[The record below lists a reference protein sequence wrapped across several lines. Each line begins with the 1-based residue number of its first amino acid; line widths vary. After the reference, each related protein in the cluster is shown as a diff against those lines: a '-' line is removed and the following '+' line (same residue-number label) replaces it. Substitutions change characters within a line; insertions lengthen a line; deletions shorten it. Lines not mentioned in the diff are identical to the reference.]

1 VDACDKRGHDEI
13 KRPRGGTM
21 RISALIF
28 AAMMALRAPAYAADP
43 DWLDKSILAA
53 AQKDGAATVYSSVNE
68 EEELPQLQAFET
80 ATGIKVDYIRGS
92 DTALMARIAIEARAG
107 KASWDVIEIQAAES
121 VPKEFRLAYLPPE
134 AAHLMPG
141 AKDAENRWMGAYT
154 VFHTPAYNT
163 TKVKPAALPKSY
175 AEFADHPEWAGH
187 VGIDF
192 TDRDWLSAIFG
203 FYGAE
208 KGRALIQKIVG
219 TLHPGLYQG
228 HLALARALGSGEYWV
243 TLNNF
248 VNLTLNV
255 KLAGAPVDYWVLEP
269 VAVSYGE
276 AAINTAAP
284 HPNAAKLLLNYLIS
298 RDAQI
303 MRTKWGRL
311 PTRLDVET
319 NPPGIFN
326 EFKDKKTVRAAL
338 SPAEDAQW
346 QKTFNE
352 LFKP

>member
-1 VDACDKRGHDEI
+1 MLRL
-13 KRPRGGTM
+13 
-21 RISALIF
+21 ALM
-28 AAMMALRAPAYAADP
+28 AAFLAMLSPARAAEPQ
-43 DWLDKSILAA
+43 WLDKSILAA
-53 AQKDGAATVYSSVNE
+53 AQKEGAATVYSSVNE
-68 EEELPQLQAFET
+68 EEELPQLQAFEA

-107 KASWDVIEIQAAES
+107 KAGWDVIEIQAAES
-121 VPKEFRLAYLPPE
+121 VPKEFRLAYAPPE
-134 AAHLMPG
+134 AAHLIPG
-141 AKDAENRWMGAYT
+141 ARDPDNRWVGAYT

-163 TKVKPAALPKSY
+163 TKVKAAELPRSY
-175 AEFADHPEWAGH
+175 DEFAAHPEWAGH

-192 TDRDWLSAIFG
+192 TDRDWLAALFA
-203 FYGAE
+203 FYGEE
-208 KGRALIQKIVG
+208 KGRALIEKIVG
-219 TLHPGLYQG
+219 TLHPGLYKG
-228 HLALARALGSGEYWV
+228 HLALARALGSGEYWL

-255 KLAGAPVDYWVLEP
+255 KMAGAPVDYWVLEP

-276 AAINTAAP
+276 AAINSAAA

-303 MRTKWGRL
+303 MRTKWGRI

-319 NPPGIFN
+319 NPPGIFDQ
-326 EFKDKKTVRAAL
+326 FKNKKTVRAAL